1 MQSKIIGI
9 PVTLIF
15 TACPRGPTHIIYY
28 WSVRGI
34 FLGLKFWPKGIFFG
48 LMKDAGV
55 IFWIA
60 KKKAGIFFGYCT
72 FHQLSWCGMFWGIV
86 DNSEVGTFLGIK
98 YEPLLDHPVIKISEW
113 GP

>member
-34 FLGLKFWPKGIFFG
+34 FLGLKFWPKGIFFWVDERRRG
-48 LMKDAGV
+48 YFLDRE
-55 IFWIA
+55 
-60 KKKAGIFFGYCT
+60 KKAGIFSGYCT

-98 YEPLLDHPVIKISEW
+98 YEPLLEPPRHQNF
-113 GP
+113 